1 MDKYTY
7 TIGRR
12 KTSTATLR
20 LFEGKGESKINEKP
34 LEVVYTDAMD
44 KATILEPLRLVE
56 AIDNYYFTVKVKG
69 GGVKSQ
75 AEAIRHALARALAKQ
90 QADYKNVLKKALLLR
105 RDDRMTERKKT
116 GLKKARKAPQYS
128 KR

>member
-7 TIGRR
+7 TTGRR
-12 KTSTATLR
+12 KTSAATLR
-20 LFEGKGESKINEKP
+20 LFSGKGETLVNGEGLEK
-34 LEVVYTDAMD
+34 VYADPIDRAL
-44 KATILEPLRLVE
+44 ILEPMKVVD
-56 AIDNYYFTVKVKG
+56 AIGMYYFTTKVKG

-75 AEAIRHALARALAKQ
+75 AGAIRHALARALAKQ
-90 QADYKNVLKKALLLR
+90 EPEYKPILKKALMLR

-116 GLKKARKAPQYS
+116 GLRKARKAPQFS